1 MRGTNLRRLLIGCA
15 VLATAVSVTSR
26 GWAAGPGMPEHPAML
41 GHTGMRRLGAHDR
54 PGGMASRVALP
65 LLVAPHDRTVAR
77 EPHRW
82 DGSLDEPPLPDVAGR
97 WSGRWSGLGVMARR
111 TSTAQAEFIQTGR
124 WGWGKITLA
133 DTLAADVPSI
143 VSYRGALGVPVLFD
157 VFQSAVLVK
166 HEAGG
171 SHLTAVFRIEGD
183 RMIGMLRGHAT
194 LIVLARQR

>member
-1 MRGTNLRRLLIGCA
+1 MIGANARLLLIA
-15 VLATAVSVTSR
+15 SALLSTTVTMAH
-26 GWAAGPGMPEHPAML
+26 GWAEAPAAPGHRSGGPGRAV
-41 GHTGMRRLGAHDR
+41 TI
-54 PGGMASRVALP
+54 ASRVALP
-65 LLVAPHDRTVAR
+65 LLAAPQDRASAG
-77 EPHRW
+77 EPHLWSR
-82 DGSLDEPPLPDVAGR
+82 SLEDPPLPDVAGK
-97 WSGRWSGLGVMARR
+97 WTGSWSGLGVMSRR
-111 TSTAQAEFIQTGR
+111 TSTAQAEFIQAGR

-183 RMIGMLRGHAT
+183 RMIGMLRGHGT